1 MALSASYPQYTP
13 AIDPT
18 LRRTVEVAP
27 LPLVLTDLNLT
38 PLVFSVGWH
47 RSGLS
52 YEEPAAF
59 KKLLGDSFVLQVAQ
73 ATNVDEVMTATRE
86 IVECGQRR
94 TYFIDS
100 SSWPGQEEPAKFL
113 LVALRDVS
121 ETVNAKLEVSLAQAG
136 LAEQI
141 SRLNAALGNVP
152 HGICM
157 FDREHELIVA
167 NEAYVRLYGL
177 PPGLLRPGTPLTAV
191 LDYRIATGSS
201 PIDLSKYFAAE
212 DRAKKDGRTASHDV
226 PLVDGRTIRV
236 THTPIDG
243 GGYVTTHEDISERI
257 RASAQIEFLAYRD
270 TLTEV
275 ANRASFQQD
284 FEQAL
289 ESAQRQEGK
298 VGLVIVDVDHFKVV
312 NDTYGH
318 DAGDALL
325 KALAR
330 RLVGAFRRADT
341 VARLGGDEF
350 AVVARD
356 LKDQRDLRRPLD
368 NFQAALQEPIEHAGH
383 ILRISASIGAALFDG
398 QGSGQKLFKD
408 ADVALYQAKSQGR
421 NRCVIHQGQ
430 DADHFGPVP

>member
-1 MALSASYPQYTP
+1 MALGASYPQDTP
-13 AIDPT
+13 IIDPI
-18 LRRTVEVAP
+18 LRRTVEVTP
-27 LPLVLTDLNLT
+27 LPLVLAGLDLT
-38 PLVFSVGWH
+38 PLVFSMGWL
-47 RSGLS
+47 RSGLACQ
-52 YEEPAAF
+52 EPAAF
-59 KKLLGDSFVLQVAQ
+59 KALLGNSFALQMAQ
-73 ATNVDEVMTATRE
+73 TTNLEEAMTATRE
-86 IVECGQRR
+86 IVEGGERR

-100 SSWPGQEEPAKFL
+100 SIWPGKGESAKFL
-113 LVALRDVS
+113 LIALRDVT
-121 ETVNAKLEVSLAQAG
+121 ETVNAKRQVSLAQAD

-141 SRLNAALGNVP
+141 LRLNATLGNVP
-152 HGICM
+152 HGVCM
-157 FDREHELIVA
+157 FDRDHNLIVA

-191 LDYRIATGSS
+191 LEYRMATGSS
-201 PIDLSKYFAAE
+201 PSDLSKYFAAE
-212 DRAKKDGRTASHDV
+212 DRAKADGRTASHDV

-243 GGYVTTHEDISERI
+243 GGYVTTHEDVSERL
-257 RASAQIEFLAYRD
+257 RATAQIEFLAYRD
-270 TLTEV
+270 ALTEV
-275 ANRASFQQD
+275 SNRASFQHA
-284 FEQAL
+284 FEQAI

-298 VGLVIVDVDHFKVV
+298 VALVIVDVDHFKTV

-356 LKDQRDLRRPLD
+356 LKDQCDLRRPLD
-368 NFQAALQEPIEHAGH
+368 NFQAALREPIEHAGH
-383 ILRISASIGAALFDG
+383 VLRISASIGAALYDG
-398 QGSGQKLFKD
+398 QGSGQALVKD

-421 NRCVIHQGQ
+421 NRCVIHQGP
-430 DADHFGPVP
+430 DVIPS